1 MSSFVGRRKF
11 LVMLGGAAAVWPL
24 AAHAQQPAMPVI
36 GFINGGSADALARFA
51 DAFRNGL
58 KETGYVSGQN
68 VTVEYHWLEGQ
79 YHRVPALVAD
89 LVRRGVAVIA
99 APAAPAAIAAK
110 AATATIPIV
119 FALGD
124 DPVKLGL
131 VASLARPG
139 GNATGINFFNQEVA
153 GKRLALLHEL
163 VPKAVRVT
171 IIVNPTDVANT
182 ESTLRDVP
190 EAARTI
196 GLQFHILNAT
206 TIGEIDAA
214 FATLAHEGAP
224 GALFVSP
231 DGFFTSR
238 RVQFAT
244 LTARYAIPAAFSQRE
259 FVEVGGLMSYGT
271 NIADMFRQVG
281 VYSGNILKGA
291 KPSDLPVVQASKFEF
306 TINLQTA
313 RALGIEVPP
322 GLLTIADEVIE

>member
-1 MSSFVGRRKF
+1 VKRRAF
-11 LVMLGGAAAVWPL
+11 ITLLGGAVALPIPAR
-24 AAHAQQPAMPVI
+24 AQQPAMPVI

-58 KETGYVSGQN
+58 RETGYVSGQN

-89 LVRRGVAVIA
+89 LVRRRVAVIA
-99 APAAPAAIAAK
+99 APAPAAPAAIAAK

-196 GLQFHILNAT
+196 GLQFQILNAT

-214 FATLAHEGAP
+214 FATLAHEGP